1 MLFSVDNLDVEE
13 AVEKTLF
20 VIENGGEGDG
30 GSGILNNGNIFNEL
44 FTNPGPGTYKLPG
57 TSNNVY
63 QIQPKIIGGGGGG
76 GYGIT
81 GAAGGGGGGGASYDT
96 NLINAVINFGIL
108 NQPFKARGG
117 TTITYTVGE
126 GGKGGNFSTKTNAT
140 KGTDSSI
147 NYEVLNPNDL
157 SLLLLPITCPG
168 GNPGQNGQ
176 TGGIGGEGGAGGAEL
191 IPNILLNEGPRGNF
205 YTDKFSIS
213 STGAYLNFSKT
224 GGFLSNNGVL
234 ATGPNLIIDKD
245 PLNSE
250 SIINLFGTFNN
261 SSATGTVLFKYFVDD
276 IEEAT
281 NEVPLQNISEEF
293 DINEIISFNQYEKLS
308 IQASLTGSTESF
320 TGYIEC
326 KINSPLISGDFE
338 TSPTGLPTG
347 PIYTPL
353 SFGNPTGI
361 FVGITGPTGSAGF
374 TTIKFTGDSIINV
387 GVEYN
392 VVSSQTGYFQMALAI
407 GNTGIFESEILT
419 SGTGSNFNYRV
430 NVKNGDVL
438 SVLFRQPTNI
448 TGTTQNMTGYFNYD
462 INSSPI
468 KLENGITGFS
478 GLLNFNLS
486 AGGGGGGG
494 SVLGGDGGNGVTIPI
509 LKGFLDAN
517 PNLLDEILELTP
529 QTIASLIDSGSSMLE
544 GAGVNLDIIDLI
556 QIILLQGGLPGN
568 NNFGNFIKYLANT
581 FNFISP
587 ISFNGGNGGGIVD
600 AGAGGSGNKNFLGG
614 GGGGGFGGGYGG
626 NILSKNGT
634 STNIYGSGGGGGSS
648 NNGNGGDG
656 ANGSISLLITKIQ

>member
-1 MLFSVDNLDVEE
+1 MV
-13 AVEKTLF
+13 
-20 VIENGGEGDG
+20 
-30 GSGILNNGNIFNEL
+30 
-44 FTNPGPGTYKLPG
+44 
-57 TSNNVY
+57 
-63 QIQPKIIGGGGGG
+63 
-76 GYGIT
+76 
-81 GAAGGGGGGGASYDT
+81 
-96 NLINAVINFGIL
+96 
-108 NQPFKARGG
+108 
-117 TTITYTVGE
+117 
-126 GGKGGNFSTKTNAT
+126 
-140 KGTDSSI
+140 
-147 NYEVLNPNDL
+147 
-157 SLLLLPITCPG
+157 
-168 GNPGQNGQ
+168 
-176 TGGIGGEGGAGGAEL
+176 
-191 IPNILLNEGPRGNF
+191 PNILLNEGPRGNF
-205 YTDKFSIS
+205 YTDQFSSS
-213 STGAYLNFSKT
+213 STGVFLNFSKT

-250 SIINLFGTFNN
+250 SIIDLFCTFNN

-281 NEVPLQNISEEF
+281 NEVPLQNMNEQF
-293 DINEIISFNQYEKLS
+293 DINEIIAFDQYDKLS
-308 IQASLTGSTESF
+308 IQSSLTGSTESF

-326 KINSPLISGDFE
+326 KINSPLISGNFK

-353 SFGNPTGI
+353 SFGNPIGI

-419 SGTGSNFNYRV
+419 SGTDSNDFNDFNYRV

-448 TGTTQNMTGYFNYD
+448 TGTTQNMTGSFNYY
-462 INSSPI
+462 INSLPI

-486 AGGGGGGG
+486 AGGGDGGG

-509 LKGFLDAN
+509 LKRFLDAN

-529 QTIASLIDSGSSMLE
+529 QTITSLIDSGSSMLE

-568 NNFGNFIKYLANT
+568 NNFGNFKYLANT

-600 AGAGGSGNKNFLGG
+600 AGAGGSGNKNFL
-614 GGGGGFGGGYGG
+614 GGGGFGGGYGG